1 MSDEMPYLGYWQWW
15 TFRCIS
21 MSAIYVQQFFK
32 SDYVRHLMDLNLL
45 QLQAMPGE
53 TSSIFAD
60 T

>member
-1 MSDEMPYLGYWQWW
+1 
-15 TFRCIS
+15 